1 MASVLPK
8 ITVTGRRRATILIF
22 VNDGEPEPVALA
34 VVELARAGKFAEVRE
49 LFAPQLRPMLSAEG
63 LRATWNAELGRR
75 GQVTSVGSPVTG
87 PAQAGMTEV
96 KVPVTF
102 ERGALTV
109 VVTLTGGG
117 LVTGIALMP
126 ASAAQPTEPWRPPG
140 SADPGTFAEQ
150 DVTLG
155 AGPAEV
161 PGTLSL
167 PHRPWPCPAV
177 VLLSGS
183 GPHDRDET
191 LGRNKPL
198 KDLAWGLASHGVGVL
213 RFDKVTYVHAAQ
225 LAAAR
230 DFTVSD
236 EYLPQAAAAVGLL
249 RQRSTSQRSI

>member
-8 ITVTGRRRATILIF
+8 ITVTGWRRATILIF
-22 VNDGEPEPVALA
+22 VNDGEPGRAALA

-63 LRATWNAELGRR
+63 LRAAWNAELGRR
-75 GQVTSVGSPVTG
+75 GQVTSVGSPVTE

-167 PHRPWPCPAV
+167 PHRPRPCPAV